1 MSPKIIKSESEH
13 EAALAHVETLMDAAP
28 GSAAEADLEVW
39 GVLIEKYEDEHFPIT
54 RPDPVAAIEFRMEQK
69 GLTRSDLLRFIPNKS
84 KVSEILGRRRPLS
97 LAMIRSLNRGLKIP
111 ADILVQ
117 PTRLRAV
124 VKTKRVSVAGKAA
137 GLGNKPSRRAVAAA
151 RQR

>member
-1 MSPKIIKSESEH
+1 MTPKVIKSESEH

-28 GSAAEADLEVW
+28 GSAAEAELEVW
-39 GVLIEKYEDEHFPIT
+39 GVLIEKYEEENFPIT
-54 RPDPVAAIEFRMEQK
+54 RPDPLAAIEFRMEQQ

-84 KVSEILGRRRPLS
+84 KVSEVLGRRRPLS

-117 PTRLRAV
+117 QTRLRAV
-124 VKTKRVSVAGKAA
+124 VKTKPAASAGKTA
-137 GLGNKPSRRAVAAA
+137 GLGKKPSRREAAA
-151 RQR
+151 R